1 MAENMTD
8 THIQPRRSLIFAPGD
23 KPALYPKALTT
34 GADIVCIDL
43 EDAVAPKNKAKA
55 RAETLALLQ
64 EPQPDDGIERV
75 VRLNCLRTADGLRD
89 VQAVLDS
96 DTPPP
101 GLAMT
106 KVKCADEVKLLAD
119 LLSDGPHAAIK
130 LHVIVETNEA
140 LEAAHEIA
148 HATPRVASLLF
159 GAVDMA
165 AELRTVVS
173 WDTLLY
179 ARSRL
184 VNAAAGAGIDLMD
197 VPHLDLKDPDGLTQ
211 AANQAMTLGFTGK
224 AAIHPTQIDVINKT
238 FSPSQADVDYARRVI
253 DAFDKADGELVVVD
267 GKLIE
272 PPVLRSMYR
281 AVAIA
286 ERIGISQ

>member
-1 MAENMTD
+1 MTEER
-8 THIQPRRSLIFAPGD
+8 IQPRRSLIFAPGD
-23 KPALYPKALTT
+23 RPELYPKAVGT

-55 RAETLALLQ
+55 RSGTLALFTK
-64 EPQPDDGIERV
+64 PVPDDGIERV
-75 VRLNCLRTADGLRD
+75 VRINCLRTADGLRD
-89 VQAVLDS
+89 VLAILDS

-106 KVKCADEVKLLAD
+106 KVKSADEVRHLAD
-119 LLSDGPHAAIK
+119 LLSDGPHAAVK

-148 HATPRVASLLF
+148 NATPRVASLLF

-173 WDTLLY
+173 WDTLVY

-184 VNAAAGAGIDLMD
+184 VNAAAGADIDLMD
-197 VPHLDLKDPDGLTQ
+197 VPHLDLKDPDGL
-211 AANQAMTLGFTGK
+211 ARDAERASTLGFTGK
-224 AAIHPTQIDVINKT
+224 AAIHPTQIETINRT
-238 FSPSQADVDYARRVI
+238 FSPGQAEVDYAHRVI
-253 DAFDKADGELVVVD
+253 EAFAVADGKLVVVD

-281 AVAIA
+281 TVAIA
-286 ERIGISQ
+286 ERIGISG